1 MSFKIAVCITFHY
14 NKQREAFLIEV
25 VEGLKTIQASIEL
38 TIICNEIPNDLKNLL
53 KVFST
58 DNFKLDFFIPKGLG
72 HPYLLSWSH
81 YLIFKSK
88 LSDINIS
95 HFLYLEDDLKFTKNN
110 FNYWVKSRGIL
121 KDLNG
126 YPAFFRYEKNNSF
139 KQYSTD
145 VPEPMSI
152 YDCKVIGTSCGDYFI
167 NIVYPYQGMYLYD
180 RELMLEYFNS
190 PSFNPDFDH
199 GIFNS
204 LFASKPFNIREKAAL
219 GLTYLNIPKGF
230 RSRTFL
236 PYNQKENILESEC
249 LIHHIPNNYTQDNSS
264 PYGKIEING
273 IFKKKTTNL
282 FLNHAIKLFL
292 KTILRQ
298 ILKK

>member
-1 MSFKIAVCITFHY
+1 MKVNLVVCITFFY
-14 NKQREAFLIEV
+14 KIER
-25 VEGLKTIQASIEL
+25 LKYLKESIESIL
-38 TIICNEIPNDLKNLL
+38 EFNCDYEIIIATNTFDKYELSVINDIIDQKLNILSFKN
-53 KVFST
+53 
-58 DNFKLDFFIPKGLG
+58 G
-72 HPYLLSWSH
+72 HPYLLAWSH
-81 YLIFKSK
+81 FVIFADKIK
-88 LSDINIS
+88 ELKYT
-95 HFLYLEDDLKFTKNN
+95 HFLYLEDDLKFTQIN
-110 FNYWVKSRGIL
+110 FNYWIEARSML

-152 YDCKVIGTSCGDYFI
+152 YDCKVIETSGGDYFI

-230 RSRTFL
+230 RSRAFL

-282 FLNHAIKLFL
+282 FLNYTIKLFL